1 MRSLLNLKL
10 FISCLFAVCLM
21 TACNNSDGLGESENK
36 KVNVV
41 EKIKFKVNFTDY
53 NEDEELQGTRSSS
66 LGAGDTLN
74 KQVVNLGNGLLALV
88 TMQKDSVQTS
98 RHPVTRALDNE
109 TYTMLAYKN
118 GTLAGTVT
126 GTVTGGVFTATS
138 ANESIQLTPDT
149 YDFVLYNSK
158 VNRSGDNLSV
168 NRSDIEFALIGR
180 TTYTVTAAPTKQ
192 QVVFQMKHAGARMR
206 IKLTGYMKIESTTKG
221 ILSSVNSTD
230 VPGTAVYNAS
240 TGVWS
245 AGTGASISGNCTFPE
260 SSEWLSPVTYTSK
273 SNEYQYF
280 LPSTD
285 ASNLKF
291 TFTGGEIYKINMS
304 GASLK
309 LSPNPVLTMK
319 SNASYL
325 VNIKLM
331 YSFLYLFSDGSTG
344 LIDKSIYGG
353 GTKTP
358 VGVVVSRSKR
368 LAIALKNANNGAK
381 VQWATN
387 TSLNTWTNT
396 NVYQFQD
403 ATFRYDGED
412 ETWNPANNRPNAGT
426 VAKGDNNALFPAFY
440 RAGHYSD
447 ELQAAGISMTGTL
460 SGKKWH
466 LPAYGEMILMTEA
479 LGFAKTLTPSSPV
492 SDFYGQRWYPSL
504 ADIAFTQAGGTS
516 ILLSSNVASDVYW
529 TSTDINGFGGH
540 APGTV
545 ALNSGSNYA
554 AYWSSGMNFYKT
566 KNQNVR
572 AFINY

>member
-1 MRSLLNLKL
+1 M
-10 FISCLFAVCLM
+10 
-21 TACNNSDGLGESENK
+21 
-36 KVNVV
+36 
-41 EKIKFKVNFTDY
+41 
-53 NEDEELQGTRSSS
+53 
-66 LGAGDTLN
+66 
-74 KQVVNLGNGLLALV
+74 
-88 TMQKDSVQTS
+88 
-98 RHPVTRALDNE
+98 
-109 TYTMLAYKN
+109 
-118 GTLAGTVT
+118 AGTVT

-168 NRSDIEFALIGR
+168 NRSDIESALIGR

-260 SSEWLSPVTYTSK
+260 SSEWLNPVTYTSK

-291 TFTGGEIYKINMS
+291 TFTGGEIYKINMN

-381 VQWATN
+381 IQWATN
-387 TSLNTWTNT
+387 SSLETWTNT
-396 NVYQFQD
+396 NVYHYQD
-403 ATFRYDGED
+403 AMFRYDGED
-412 ETWNPANNRPNAGT
+412 ETWNPAKNRPNAGT

-466 LPAYGEMILMTEA
+466 LPAFGEMRLMTEA
-479 LGFAKTLTPSSPV
+479 LGFAKPITPSS
-492 SDFYGQRWYPSL
+492 SISEFYGQPWYPRL
-504 ADIAFTQAGGTS
+504 AEIAFTQVGGTS
-516 ILLSSNVASDVYW
+516 ILLNANNPSERYW
-529 TSTDINGFGGH
+529 TSTDINGYGGH
-540 APGTV
+540 SPATIYLSTGSTYYDWSGT
-545 ALNSGSNYA
+545 LTH
-554 AYWSSGMNFYKT
+554 KT
-566 KNQNVR
+566 ASQYVR